1 MNLDYLIK
9 NLNYDYIFFLYIIF
23 IIWKF
28 KLFLLYQAYILNN
41 ILKEHNTM
49 VICDISKKIEYI
61 YNFMNIGIFDID
73 NNDVIISHLI
83 NNNIENIIIDTDGG
97 SVIASDRLIT
107 YITASK
113 LKLNTYVIRKAYSA
127 GTVLALAGNK
137 IYMDNDAC
145 LSPTDPQI
153 TLNDNTISAKDL
165 IDLYKTKDINSIDD
179 NYIVGHYNLKKMF
192 KENVHLIKKL
202 LKGKIINET
211 KKTKII
217 NKLTDGTISHHMP
230 FNCRYL
236 KKYLDIET
244 EIPEYIYIIYNSLS
258 KIN

>member
-1 MNLDYLIK
+1 MTLDYLIK
-9 NLNYDYIFFLYIIF
+9 NLNYEYISLLSIIF
-23 IIWKF
+23 VIWKF
-28 KLFLLYQAYILNN
+28 KLFLLYRAYILNN

-61 YNFMNIGIFDID
+61 NKFINIGIFDID
-73 NNDVIISHLI
+73 NDDAIINHLI
-83 NNNIENIIIDTDGG
+83 NNNIENILVETDGG

-107 YITASK
+107 YISASK
-113 LKLNTYVIRKAYSA
+113 LKLNTFVIRKAYSA

-137 IYMDNDAC
+137 LYMDKDAC

-153 TLNDNTISAKDL
+153 TINDNTISAKDL

-192 KENVHLIKKL
+192 KENVTLIKKL

-244 EIPEYIYIIYNSLS
+244 EIPDYIYTIYNSFS

>member
-1 MNLDYLIK
+1 
-9 NLNYDYIFFLYIIF
+9 
-23 IIWKF
+23 
-28 KLFLLYQAYILNN
+28 
-41 ILKEHNTM
+41 M

-61 YNFMNIGIFDID
+61 NKFINIGIFDID
-73 NNDVIISHLI
+73 NDDAIINHLI
-83 NNNIENIIIDTDGG
+83 NNNIENILVETDGG

-107 YITASK
+107 YISASK
-113 LKLNTYVIRKAYSA
+113 LKLNTFVIRKAYSA

-137 IYMDNDAC
+137 LYMDKDAC

-153 TLNDNTISAKDL
+153 TINDNTISAKDL

-192 KENVHLIKKL
+192 KENVTLIKKL

-244 EIPEYIYIIYNSLS
+244 EIPDYIYTIYNSFS